1 MWKLFF
7 ATLLIAGVALAQS
20 VGLTDAEREFQ
31 ESMSG
36 VVLDGQSTTNGREG
50 VSDDEYNIEKVEKQ
64 ANGAWLFYVK
74 VNMQGQEMTVPLPL
88 DVVWAGDTPVITLT
102 DQGLPGMGTYTA
114 RVLIYRGEY
123 AGTWSSDD
131 GRGGK
136 VFGRVVK
143 QE

>member
-1 MWKLFF
+1 MWKLYF
-7 ATLLIAGVALAQS
+7 ATLLIAGAALAQS

-50 VSDDEYNIEKVEKQ
+50 VSDDAYNIEKVEKQ
-64 ANGAWLFYVK
+64 ANGSWLFYVN
-74 VNMQGQEMTVPLPL
+74 VSMQGQEMTVPFPL
-88 DVVWAGDTPVITLT
+88 DVVCAGDTPVITLT
-102 DQGLPGMGTYTA
+102 DQELPGMGTYTA

-123 AGTWSSDD
+123 AGTWSSDN